1 MAIIFGNTGSVSFT
15 SGGDAQLVAQI
26 NQWSLDIQ
34 QTVIEGAKFGDAF
47 YTRGKGQGRWD
58 GSFSGHIDSAGAM
71 TATTTIPANG
81 AILLRY
87 YDSTTDG
94 TYAGNVVFRN
104 VRLNVDADGN
114 ATISADFAGT
124 LAYTHTLSA

>member
-1 MAIIFGNTGSVSFT
+1 MAVIFGNTGNVSFT

-26 NQWSLDIQ
+26 NQWSLNIQ
-34 QTVIEGAKFGDAF
+34 QTVNEGMKFGDAF
-47 YTRGKGQGRWD
+47 YTRGKGSGRWG

-94 TYAGNVVFRN
+94 TYAGNVIFSN
-104 VRLNVDADGN
+104 VRFNIEADGG
-114 ATISADFAGT
+114 ATVQADFEGNG
-124 LAYTHTLSA
+124 AYTHTLSA